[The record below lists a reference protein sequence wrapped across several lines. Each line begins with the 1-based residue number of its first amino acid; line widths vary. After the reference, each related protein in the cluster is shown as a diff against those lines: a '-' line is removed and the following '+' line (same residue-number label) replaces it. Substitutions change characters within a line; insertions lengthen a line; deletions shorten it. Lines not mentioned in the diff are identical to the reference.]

1 MHPVLAQFGSVQ
13 IKAYPVFIGLGFVIG
28 ALTIVIVS
36 RREARTRGFLIS
48 DIINTVFLGGL
59 VMFIGAKV
67 PGIVL
72 VLSNQGEFT
81 WEGLRGVLASSQQ
94 SGAMYF
100 GSLFALMLFLWGYV
114 RKKFRGSALFALDV
128 TALSLAVGQCIGR
141 IGCFLAGC
149 CYGRPTEL
157 PWGVNFLYLGGHIH
171 PWCGRSLH
179 PTQLYESLLDLL
191 NFVALAFLFRRRRFD
206 GQVFALYSVNYGIIR
221 FVLEY
226 LRGDVHYLVQGSC
239 PLLSLTLFQGTSALL
254 LIAGLSGYRV
264 LKARSPALAP

>member
-1 MHPVLAQFGSVQ
+1 MHPVFAQIGAAQ
-13 IKAYPVFIGLGFVIG
+13 IQAYAVFIGLGFVIG
-28 ALTIVIVS
+28 TLTIVIAS
-36 RREARTRGFLIS
+36 RREARRRGFLIS
-48 DIINTVFLGGL
+48 DIINTIFLGGL
-59 VMFIGAKV
+59 VMFIGAKA
-67 PGIVL
+67 PGLVL
-72 VLSNQGEFT
+72 VLINQGEFS
-81 WEGLRGVLASSQQ
+81 WEGLREVLASFQQ

-114 RKKFRGSALFALDV
+114 RRKFRSSLLFALDV
-128 TALSLAVGQCIGR
+128 TGLSLAVGQGIGR
-141 IGCFLAGC
+141 IGCFFAGC

-157 PWGVNFLYLGGHIH
+157 PWGVNFLYLGSHIH
-171 PWCGRSLH
+171 PLCGRTLH

-191 NFVALAFLFRRRRFD
+191 NFVALVFLFRRKTFD
-206 GQVFALYSVNYGIIR
+206 GQVFALYLVNYGIIR
-221 FVLEY
+221 FMLEY